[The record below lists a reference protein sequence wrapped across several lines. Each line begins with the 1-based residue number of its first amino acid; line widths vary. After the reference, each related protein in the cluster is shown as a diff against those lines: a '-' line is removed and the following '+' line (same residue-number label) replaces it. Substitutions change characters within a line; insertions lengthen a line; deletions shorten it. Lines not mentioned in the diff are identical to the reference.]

1 MSGSWTL
8 RDFYFRR
15 TRCCSTISD
24 VPLKRC
30 KARELMSD
38 IRGTFIQTISKEHE
52 ANDAAAWQVECRLR
66 LKSACA
72 AKMGGIGGFWFAT
85 TRLLIHGAEQRGGSR
100 PLLTSKIASK
110 LNQGCA
116 QKTSP

>member
-1 MSGSWTL
+1 MYFGRMSWLWRL
-8 RDFYFRR
+8 RDFYLRR
-15 TRCCSTISD
+15 TRWWSTISD

-38 IRGTFIQTISKEHE
+38 IRGTFIRTISKEHE

-72 AKMGGIGGFWFAT
+72 AKMGGIGGFCFAT
-85 TRLLIHGAEQRGGSR
+85 NRCLINGAE
-100 PLLTSKIASK
+100 
-110 LNQGCA
+110 
-116 QKTSP
+116 

>member
-1 MSGSWTL
+1 MSWSWTL

-38 IRGTFIQTISKEHE
+38 IRGTFIRTISKEHE
-52 ANDAAAWQVECRLR
+52 ANDAPAWQVECRLR

-72 AKMGGIGGFWFAT
+72 AKMGGIGGFCFDT
-85 TRLLIHGAEQRGGSR
+85 TRCSINRAELRGGSR
-100 PLLTSKIASK
+100 RLLTSKIASK
-110 LNQGCA
+110 LNRRC
-116 QKTSP
+116 